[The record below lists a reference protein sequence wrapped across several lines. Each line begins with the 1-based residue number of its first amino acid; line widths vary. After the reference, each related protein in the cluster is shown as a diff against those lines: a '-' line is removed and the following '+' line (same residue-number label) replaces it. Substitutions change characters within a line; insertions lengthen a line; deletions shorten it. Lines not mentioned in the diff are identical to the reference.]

1 MQLAD
6 NFAAYTRWRA
16 DLTLQIERFRR
27 WLSDNDLNDPQTDQR
42 LVHLTDRLRDD
53 RLTVAFVAEF
63 SRGKSELINA
73 IFFAEY
79 GNRMLP
85 SSAGRTTMCPT
96 ELMYDKAREPSI
108 ELLPIETRNTNNGIA
123 EYKKFP
129 DQWTRFPLA
138 MESAQELQNA
148 LKHVSE
154 IKRVSPD
161 EARQLGFAVDTENDA
176 SLHVDADGL
185 VEVPRWRHAVI
196 NFPHPL
202 LKQGLVI
209 LDTPGL
215 NAIGTE
221 PELTL
226 SLLPSAHAVL
236 FILAADTG
244 VTQSDMAIW
253 KEHIGAPEGM
263 RRGRL
268 VVLNKI
274 DGLWDELKSPAEVEA
289 EITKQVHD
297 SARILDLPNRQIF
310 PVSAQKGLVA
320 KINHDLPLL
329 GKSRLI
335 ELEEA
340 LATELVPAKQDIV
353 RDNTTVEFGEISR
366 IVSEVLEVR
375 LADIKDQLRELD
387 ELKGKNK
394 SVVEYMMGKVRNEK
408 EEFETGLQRYYA
420 VRSVFTSLTN
430 RLFAHLGI
438 DSLKVLTAATK
449 AQMQD
454 ASFSAGLS
462 LAMSTHFASLRKQM
476 DSANGEVSEIMAM
489 MDAIY
494 KKFRIE
500 HGLKLGTP
508 TPFSL
513 LRYEKELARLDR
525 WCKENLNTPLNLLT
539 LEKRVVTQRFFEE
552 VAVQIRN
559 TFEHANRD
567 AEIWL
572 KSIMA
577 PMEGQVR
584 ERQIQ
589 LKRRLESIRRIHV
602 ATDTLE
608 DRVVELDHAAGGLS
622 SQITSLH
629 QVRDAVN
636 AAIKAAGFAQTDRR
650 TTPRPFISPDA
661 TMPFPANLNAG

>member
-6 NFAAYTRWRA
+6 NFTAYTQWRA
-16 DLTLQIERFRR
+16 ELTTQIERFRR

-42 LVHLTDRLRDD
+42 LSNLTARLRED

-63 SRGKSELINA
+63 SRGKSELINS

-96 ELMYDKAREPSI
+96 ELMYDKAKLPCI
-108 ELLPIETRNTNNGIA
+108 ELLPIETRNTNAGIA

-129 DQWTRFPLA
+129 DEWKIFPLE
-138 MESAQELQNA
+138 MTSAQDLQSA

-154 IKRVSPD
+154 TIRVQPD
-161 EARQLGFAVDTENDA
+161 AARQLGFAVDSEKDT
-176 SLHVDADGL
+176 SLHVGEDGL

-202 LKQGLVI
+202 LMQGLVI

-244 VTQSDMAIW
+244 VTQSDLTIW
-253 KEHIGAPEGM
+253 REHIGAPEGM

-274 DGLWDELKSPAEVEA
+274 DSMWDELKTLPEIEA
-289 EITKQVHD
+289 EINKQIK
-297 SARILDLPNRQIF
+297 SCATILDLPTKQIF

-320 KINHDLPLL
+320 KINQDAELL
-329 GKSRLI
+329 KRTRLL
-335 ELEEA
+335 ELEQA
-340 LATELVPAKQDIV
+340 MATELVPAKQDIV
-353 RDNTTVEFGEISR
+353 RDSTMAEFTDIQGTVQH
-366 IVSEVLEVR
+366 VLDVR
-375 LADIKDQLRELD
+375 LADIREQLKELAD
-387 ELKGKNK
+387 LRGKNK
-394 SVVEYMMGKVRNEK
+394 GVVEYMMGKVKSEK
-408 EEFETGLQRYYA
+408 DEFEVALQRYYA

-430 RLFAHLGI
+430 KLFGHLGLEI
-438 DSLKVLTAATK
+438 LRGLTRTTREK
-449 AQMQD
+449 MQG
-454 ASFSAGLS
+454 SNFTMGLS
-462 LAMSTHFASLRKQM
+462 GSMHGYFATLRNNLAEASK
-476 DSANGEVSEIMAM
+476 EVAEIMM
-489 MDAIY
+489 MMEAIY

-508 TPFSL
+508 TAFSL
-513 LRYEKELARLDR
+513 LRYEKELARLER
-525 WCKENLNTPLNLLT
+525 WCNVNLNTPMHLLT

-552 VAVQIRN
+552 VAVQIRK

-572 KSIMA
+572 KAIMA
-577 PMEGQVR
+577 PMEAQVR
-584 ERQIQ
+584 EHQMQ
-589 LKRRLESIRRIHV
+589 LKRRLESIKRIHQ

-608 DRVVELDHAAGGLS
+608 DRIAELNHSQNSLD
-622 SQITSLH
+622 SQIASMR
-629 QVRDAVN
+629 QVAQQVEERL
-636 AAIKAAGFAQTDRR
+636 KAAGFVQERR
-650 TTPRPFISPDA
+650 RMA
-661 TMPFPANLNAG
+661 AA